1 MKKQIWLALA
11 ALLAAALAC
20 TSSSGSAVGSGESCD
35 RNGNAGTCKGSYSKL
50 SGAYSKT
57 VKADPVHAND
67 AVPVDITVSVESGT
81 VRVSA
86 KAPDGTVA
94 SAEANP
100 GTPATLSGNATGAL
114 GQFTVTFEAV
124 GGDATGVTY
133 TIAYQIP

>member
-1 MKKQIWLALA
+1 MNKWIWLALA
-11 ALLAAALAC
+11 AILAAALAC
-20 TSSSGSAVGSGESCD
+20 TSSGGSAVGSGESCD
-35 RNGNAGTCKGSYSKL
+35 RSGNAGTCKGSYSKL

-57 VKADPVHAND
+57 VKADLVHAN
-67 AVPVDITVSVESGT
+67 VPVDITVSVESGT

-86 KAPDGTVA
+86 KAPDGTVS

-100 GTPATLSGNATGAL
+100 GTPATLSGKATGAL

>member
-20 TSSSGSAVGSGESCD
+20 SSSSGSAVGSGESCD

-57 VKADPVHAND
+57 VKADLVHAND
-67 AVPVDITVSVESGT
+67 AVPVDITFSVESGT
-81 VRVSA
+81 VRISA
-86 KAPDGTVA
+86 KAPDGTVT
-94 SAEANP
+94 SAEATP

>member
-20 TSSSGSAVGSGESCD
+20 SSSSGSAVGSGESCD

-57 VKADPVHAND
+57 VKADLVHAND
-67 AVPVDITVSVESGT
+67 AVPVDITFSVESGT
-81 VRVSA
+81 VRISA
-86 KAPDGTVA
+86 KAPDGTVT
-94 SAEANP
+94 SAEATP
-100 GTPATLSGNATGAL
+100 GTPATLYGNATGAL